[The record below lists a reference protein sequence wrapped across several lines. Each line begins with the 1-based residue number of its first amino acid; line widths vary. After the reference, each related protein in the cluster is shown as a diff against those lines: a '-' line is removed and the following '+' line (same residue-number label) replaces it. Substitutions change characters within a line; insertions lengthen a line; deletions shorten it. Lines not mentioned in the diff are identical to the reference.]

1 MFENKIAISKNFLI
15 AICFIS
21 LILFAVNTV
30 DAMELND
37 TFADVGANHEAVG
50 SINAIDKDKLG
61 NSQQDTLLKSN
72 MITLNGGDFKTIQN
86 LIHYNLTNGDKLVLN
101 GEFTASEE
109 QSVILVYKN
118 ITFTSTSK
126 ATLDGKNISSIFVVE
141 NGGSGSCFSNLV
153 FKNGNGNNGGA
164 VLVFGKDVSF
174 RDCTFRD
181 NYASNGGGAIYTNYY
196 VETDPNFGRNL
207 VIDNCDFINN
217 RAAVAAGAVGAYGYN
232 TRITNSRFDS
242 NSVYNKDGGYV
253 YGGAIQV
260 GKEGIVTNSLI
271 KNCNFTDN
279 KAISIS
285 GTKLSHGGAS
295 CLRQNVTYENCIFT
309 RNSADFGG
317 ALTAHSSGTI
327 KNCTFI
333 ENTANDYGGAMANVN
348 GITSMN
354 LKIIDCDFKSNSAPY
369 GGAAKLSGYSV
380 TIDDCNF
387 YDNYASIDGG
397 AVYIDTNTLDIFN
410 SNFDYNSAKHNGGAV
425 YVNGESTTVQRSNFT
440 YNTAI
445 ADPRVKDDG
454 LGGAIYINGTLD
466 SVNNNRFEYNVARN
480 GSAIYYDKEGKDLKI
495 TNNVMTKNQ
504 AWVYALPIYAED
516 IYYGETENVGAIIYG
531 GNNIADYDNLAVS
544 NAIYNA
550 ASNRY
555 IKVNGETPVL
565 GATNSGQLYQDS
577 REYNV
582 DVLLT
587 VKHEDG
593 TVVFNRT
600 LKSSYLGE
608 ISAQLTNL
616 KEGTYTVTARHFEDN
631 FYKAIINQTTFVVKS
646 KIDVTLRKDTASSEY
661 NYHDYVV
668 WTINVVNNGPSDASG
683 VNVSDVLPSGLVY
696 KSYTATVGTYS
707 NGVWTIGNLS
717 KGKTETLKITTLV
730 DKTGNITNEAN
741 VVAKEFDWN
750 TSNNHD
756 SEMISV
762 KKASD
767 LAITKTSDV
776 TNPNYGDLVKWTLV
790 VTNNGPDIA
799 HEVVVND
806 VLPDG
811 LVLKSTTGNYTGGK
825 WSIGTLN
832 VGQSRSLEIVTLVN
846 VTGIIKNTATVTGF
860 EHDYNLANNQASK
873 IITVSNAVDL
883 AIVKVV
889 NNTRPNYG
897 DLVKW
902 TLTVRNNGPN
912 AATGV
917 NVSDVLP
924 SGLIYDS
931 YVASVGRYSN
941 GVWTIGNLAKGASQT
956 LEIISKIGKTG
967 TIKNIA
973 AVTGKEYDVDMSNNH
988 DEASVNVANAADLAI
1003 VKTANVTKPN
1013 YGDLVKWTLTVTNN
1027 GPNTATEVFVDDVI
1041 PKGLVLKNSDIYYT
1055 NGRWSVGTLTS
1066 GQSRSLEIITLVN
1079 TTGNIKNVANVSGHE
1094 YDYNP
1099 LNNRAEKTISVPNA
1113 ADLAIVKVVN
1123 NTRPNYGDLVKW
1135 TLTVRNIGPDAATG
1149 VNVSD
1154 VLPSG
1159 LIYQSATPSVGSYSN
1174 GIWTIGD
1181 LAKGASQTL
1190 DIICKVNKTGIIKN
1204 VASVTGNEYD
1214 IDKSNNRDDAFIN
1227 VSKAA
1232 DLAVIKK
1239 VNKTNPNYG
1248 DLVKWTITVKNNG
1261 PDPANDVVLTD
1272 LLPSGLIIRSTTQV
1286 YSNGKW
1292 SVGSLSVGSSLT
1304 FEIVTLVNKTGS
1316 FVNRVSVVGR
1326 EYDYNPSNNNASKSI
1341 SVPNAADLAIV
1352 KVVNNTRPNY
1362 GDLVKWTLTV
1372 RNIGP
1377 DAATGV
1383 NVSDVLPSGLIYQSA
1398 TPSVGSYS
1406 NGIWTI
1412 GDLAKGASQ
1421 TLDIICKVNKTGIIK
1436 NVASVTG
1443 NEYDIDKSNNRDD
1456 AFINVS
1462 KAADLAVIKK
1472 VNKTNPNYGDLVK
1485 WTITVKNNGP
1495 DPANDVV
1502 LTDVLPSGLVI
1513 KSTTGNYSN
1522 GKWSIGLLGV
1532 GKSLTFEIVTLVNKT
1547 GSFVNR
1553 VSVVGREYD
1562 YNPSNNN
1569 ASKSI
1574 SVPNAADLAIGK
1586 VVNNTRPNYGDLV
1599 KWTLTVRNIGPDA
1612 ATGVNVSDV
1621 LPSGLIYQSATPS
1634 VGSYSNG
1641 IWTIGDLAKGA
1652 SQTLD
1657 IVCLVNKTGVIKN
1670 VASVSGNEYDIDKS
1684 NNRAQASVNV
1694 AKAADLSIIKTV
1706 NESAPNYLKLV
1717 KWTLTVTN
1725 NGPDVATGVNVSD
1738 VLPSGL
1744 VYQSATPSVGS
1755 YSNGIWTIGDLAKG
1769 ISQTLDIVCLVNKT
1783 GVIKNVAS
1791 ISGNEYDVDKSNN
1804 RDDAFINVS
1813 KAADLAVIKKVN
1825 KTNPNYGDLVKWTIT
1840 VKNNGPDPANDVVLT
1855 DVLPSGLVIKSTT
1868 GNYSNGK
1875 WSIGLLG
1882 VGKSLTFEIVT
1893 LVNKTGS
1900 FVNRVSVVGREYD
1913 YNPSNNNASKSI
1925 SVPKA
1930 ADLSIIK
1937 TVNESTPNYLKL
1949 VKWTL
1954 TVTNN
1959 GLDAATGVNVSD
1971 VLPSGLIYQS
1981 ATPSVGSYS
1990 NGVWT
1995 IGDLAKGA
2003 SQTLDIVCIVN
2014 KIGVIKNVASVT
2026 GNEYDI
2032 DKSNNKAQASIDV
2045 PKSCDLEI
2053 IKSVNNSAP
2062 NYHDLV
2068 KWTITVKNNGPD
2080 NASGVFVEDILPDG
2094 LIIRS
2099 VSGNFTGGK
2108 WNIGSLNAY
2117 SSKTLE
2123 IVTFINKTGL
2133 LINNANV
2140 TGNEYDHNESNNR
2153 DNSSVDVPKASDL
2166 EISKIVDNQNPLYKN
2181 NVKWIIIVKNNG
2193 PDKATGVKVNEV
2205 LSDAFELVKSTASKG
2220 YYINGVWDIGDLD
2233 VGERAN
2239 LEIISKVVKTG
2250 NFTNMVNI
2258 TGNEYDYVPENNK
2271 ANKSIEVSPSVDLEV
2286 TKKVNNTS
2294 PNYYDLVK
2302 WTVTVKNNGP
2312 DKANSIEITDILP
2325 KGLEFVSYNS
2335 TKGYYNDGFWKFCC
2349 LEVGE
2354 SQNLE
2359 IITRVKAIGVVK
2371 NIVTASAKE
2380 YDHNPS
2386 NNRAESSVNVDSSCD
2401 LQVMKLSNQSTVNYK
2416 QLVKWNLIVKNNG
2429 PSDATRV
2436 VVLDTLPEGLTFI
2449 SAQGDG
2455 TYSTTG
2461 TWYIGDLASGQTKEL
2476 AIITR
2481 CDEVG
2486 EFTNV
2491 AVVKCDQHD
2500 YNSSNNRAEKTVT
2513 VPPAADL
2520 AITKSVSKV
2529 QYEVGDLI
2537 AYRIEIVNNGPS
2549 TARNINVSEFMG
2561 DSLEFKSAFTASGDY
2576 DSVNHVWHLSSLAND
2591 EKTYMAINAIAK
2603 NEGMANNRVS
2613 VVSDTFDHDLENN
2626 YAKSIVEIIKK
2637 IIDPNNTFNPGLHA
2651 RFDDDL
2657 ILVAKASVLMK
2668 ETGIPVGLLISMAL
2682 ISLALCGSRISKK
2695 D

>member
-1 MFENKIAISKNFLI
+1 
-15 AICFIS
+15 
-21 LILFAVNTV
+21 
-30 DAMELND
+30 
-37 TFADVGANHEAVG
+37 
-50 SINAIDKDKLG
+50 
-61 NSQQDTLLKSN
+61 
-72 MITLNGGDFKTIQN
+72 
-86 LIHYNLTNGDKLVLN
+86 
-101 GEFTASEE
+101 
-109 QSVILVYKN
+109 
-118 ITFTSTSK
+118 
-126 ATLDGKNISSIFVVE
+126 
-141 NGGSGSCFSNLV
+141 
-153 FKNGNGNNGGA
+153 
-164 VLVFGKDVSF
+164 
-174 RDCTFRD
+174 
-181 NYASNGGGAIYTNYY
+181 
-196 VETDPNFGRNL
+196 
-207 VIDNCDFINN
+207 
-217 RAAVAAGAVGAYGYN
+217 
-232 TRITNSRFDS
+232 
-242 NSVYNKDGGYV
+242 
-253 YGGAIQV
+253 
-260 GKEGIVTNSLI
+260 
-271 KNCNFTDN
+271 
-279 KAISIS
+279 
-285 GTKLSHGGAS
+285 
-295 CLRQNVTYENCIFT
+295 
-309 RNSADFGG
+309 
-317 ALTAHSSGTI
+317 
-327 KNCTFI
+327 
-333 ENTANDYGGAMANVN
+333 
-348 GITSMN
+348 
-354 LKIIDCDFKSNSAPY
+354 
-369 GGAAKLSGYSV
+369 
-380 TIDDCNF
+380 
-387 YDNYASIDGG
+387 
-397 AVYIDTNTLDIFN
+397 
-410 SNFDYNSAKHNGGAV
+410 
-425 YVNGESTTVQRSNFT
+425 
-440 YNTAI
+440 
-445 ADPRVKDDG
+445 
-454 LGGAIYINGTLD
+454 
-466 SVNNNRFEYNVARN
+466 
-480 GSAIYYDKEGKDLKI
+480 
-495 TNNVMTKNQ
+495 
-504 AWVYALPIYAED
+504 
-516 IYYGETENVGAIIYG
+516 
-531 GNNIADYDNLAVS
+531 
-544 NAIYNA
+544 
-550 ASNRY
+550 
-555 IKVNGETPVL
+555 
-565 GATNSGQLYQDS
+565 
-577 REYNV
+577 
-582 DVLLT
+582 
-587 VKHEDG
+587 
-593 TVVFNRT
+593 
-600 LKSSYLGE
+600 
-608 ISAQLTNL
+608 
-616 KEGTYTVTARHFEDN
+616 
-631 FYKAIINQTTFVVKS
+631 
-646 KIDVTLRKDTASSEY
+646 
-661 NYHDYVV
+661 
-668 WTINVVNNGPSDASG
+668 
-683 VNVSDVLPSGLVY
+683 
-696 KSYTATVGTYS
+696 
-707 NGVWTIGNLS
+707 
-717 KGKTETLKITTLV
+717 
-730 DKTGNITNEAN
+730 
-741 VVAKEFDWN
+741 
-750 TSNNHD
+750 
-756 SEMISV
+756 
-762 KKASD
+762 
-767 LAITKTSDV
+767 
-776 TNPNYGDLVKWTLV
+776 
-790 VTNNGPDIA
+790 
-799 HEVVVND
+799 
-806 VLPDG
+806 
-811 LVLKSTTGNYTGGK
+811 
-825 WSIGTLN
+825 
-832 VGQSRSLEIVTLVN
+832 
-846 VTGIIKNTATVTGF
+846 
-860 EHDYNLANNQASK
+860 
-873 IITVSNAVDL
+873 
-883 AIVKVV
+883 
-889 NNTRPNYG
+889 
-897 DLVKW
+897 
-902 TLTVRNNGPN
+902 
-912 AATGV
+912 
-917 NVSDVLP
+917 
-924 SGLIYDS
+924 
-931 YVASVGRYSN
+931 
-941 GVWTIGNLAKGASQT
+941 
-956 LEIISKIGKTG
+956 
-967 TIKNIA
+967 
-973 AVTGKEYDVDMSNNH
+973 
-988 DEASVNVANAADLAI
+988 
-1003 VKTANVTKPN
+1003 
-1013 YGDLVKWTLTVTNN
+1013 
-1027 GPNTATEVFVDDVI
+1027 
-1041 PKGLVLKNSDIYYT
+1041 
-1055 NGRWSVGTLTS
+1055 
-1066 GQSRSLEIITLVN
+1066 
-1079 TTGNIKNVANVSGHE
+1079 
-1094 YDYNP
+1094 
-1099 LNNRAEKTISVPNA
+1099 
-1113 ADLAIVKVVN
+1113 
-1123 NTRPNYGDLVKW
+1123 
-1135 TLTVRNIGPDAATG
+1135 
-1149 VNVSD
+1149 
-1154 VLPSG
+1154 
-1159 LIYQSATPSVGSYSN
+1159 
-1174 GIWTIGD
+1174 WTIGD

-1214 IDKSNNRDDAFIN
+1214 I
-1227 VSKAA
+1227 
-1232 DLAVIKK
+1232 
-1239 VNKTNPNYG
+1239 
-1248 DLVKWTITVKNNG
+1248 
-1261 PDPANDVVLTD
+1261 
-1272 LLPSGLIIRSTTQV
+1272 
-1286 YSNGKW
+1286 
-1292 SVGSLSVGSSLT
+1292 
-1304 FEIVTLVNKTGS
+1304 
-1316 FVNRVSVVGR
+1316 
-1326 EYDYNPSNNNASKSI
+1326 
-1341 SVPNAADLAIV
+1341 
-1352 KVVNNTRPNY
+1352 
-1362 GDLVKWTLTV
+1362 
-1372 RNIGP
+1372 
-1377 DAATGV
+1377 
-1383 NVSDVLPSGLIYQSA
+1383 
-1398 TPSVGSYS
+1398 
-1406 NGIWTI
+1406 
-1412 GDLAKGASQ
+1412 
-1421 TLDIICKVNKTGIIK
+1421 
-1436 NVASVTG
+1436 
-1443 NEYDIDKSNNRDD
+1443 
-1456 AFINVS
+1456 
-1462 KAADLAVIKK
+1462 
-1472 VNKTNPNYGDLVK
+1472 
-1485 WTITVKNNGP
+1485 
-1495 DPANDVV
+1495 
-1502 LTDVLPSGLVI
+1502 
-1513 KSTTGNYSN
+1513 
-1522 GKWSIGLLGV
+1522 
-1532 GKSLTFEIVTLVNKT
+1532 
-1547 GSFVNR
+1547 
-1553 VSVVGREYD
+1553 
-1562 YNPSNNN
+1562 
-1569 ASKSI
+1569 
-1574 SVPNAADLAIGK
+1574 
-1586 VVNNTRPNYGDLV
+1586 
-1599 KWTLTVRNIGPDA
+1599 
-1612 ATGVNVSDV
+1612 
-1621 LPSGLIYQSATPS
+1621 
-1634 VGSYSNG
+1634 
-1641 IWTIGDLAKGA
+1641 
-1652 SQTLD
+1652 
-1657 IVCLVNKTGVIKN
+1657 
-1670 VASVSGNEYDIDKS
+1670 
-1684 NNRAQASVNV
+1684 
-1694 AKAADLSIIKTV
+1694 
-1706 NESAPNYLKLV
+1706 
-1717 KWTLTVTN
+1717 
-1725 NGPDVATGVNVSD
+1725 
-1738 VLPSGL
+1738 
-1744 VYQSATPSVGS
+1744 
-1755 YSNGIWTIGDLAKG
+1755 
-1769 ISQTLDIVCLVNKT
+1769 
-1783 GVIKNVAS
+1783 
-1791 ISGNEYDVDKSNN
+1791 DKSNN

>member
-1181 LAKGASQTL
+1181 LSKGASHAL

-1204 VASVTGNEYD
+1204 VASVTGN
-1214 IDKSNNRDDAFIN
+1214 
-1227 VSKAA
+1227 
-1232 DLAVIKK
+1232 
-1239 VNKTNPNYG
+1239 
-1248 DLVKWTITVKNNG
+1248 
-1261 PDPANDVVLTD
+1261 
-1272 LLPSGLIIRSTTQV
+1272 
-1286 YSNGKW
+1286 
-1292 SVGSLSVGSSLT
+1292 
-1304 FEIVTLVNKTGS
+1304 
-1316 FVNRVSVVGR
+1316 
-1326 EYDYNPSNNNASKSI
+1326 
-1341 SVPNAADLAIV
+1341 
-1352 KVVNNTRPNY
+1352 
-1362 GDLVKWTLTV
+1362 
-1372 RNIGP
+1372 
-1377 DAATGV
+1377 
-1383 NVSDVLPSGLIYQSA
+1383 
-1398 TPSVGSYS
+1398 
-1406 NGIWTI
+1406 
-1412 GDLAKGASQ
+1412 
-1421 TLDIICKVNKTGIIK
+1421 
-1436 NVASVTG
+1436 
-1443 NEYDIDKSNNRDD
+1443 
-1456 AFINVS
+1456 
-1462 KAADLAVIKK
+1462 
-1472 VNKTNPNYGDLVK
+1472 
-1485 WTITVKNNGP
+1485 
-1495 DPANDVV
+1495 
-1502 LTDVLPSGLVI
+1502 
-1513 KSTTGNYSN
+1513 
-1522 GKWSIGLLGV
+1522 
-1532 GKSLTFEIVTLVNKT
+1532 
-1547 GSFVNR
+1547 
-1553 VSVVGREYD
+1553 
-1562 YNPSNNN
+1562 
-1569 ASKSI
+1569 
-1574 SVPNAADLAIGK
+1574 
-1586 VVNNTRPNYGDLV
+1586 
-1599 KWTLTVRNIGPDA
+1599 
-1612 ATGVNVSDV
+1612 
-1621 LPSGLIYQSATPS
+1621 
-1634 VGSYSNG
+1634 
-1641 IWTIGDLAKGA
+1641 
-1652 SQTLD
+1652 
-1657 IVCLVNKTGVIKN
+1657 
-1670 VASVSGNEYDIDKS
+1670 
-1684 NNRAQASVNV
+1684 
-1694 AKAADLSIIKTV
+1694 
-1706 NESAPNYLKLV
+1706 
-1717 KWTLTVTN
+1717 
-1725 NGPDVATGVNVSD
+1725 
-1738 VLPSGL
+1738 
-1744 VYQSATPSVGS
+1744 
-1755 YSNGIWTIGDLAKG
+1755 
-1769 ISQTLDIVCLVNKT
+1769 
-1783 GVIKNVAS
+1783 
-1791 ISGNEYDVDKSNN
+1791 
-1804 RDDAFINVS
+1804 
-1813 KAADLAVIKKVN
+1813 
-1825 KTNPNYGDLVKWTIT
+1825 
-1840 VKNNGPDPANDVVLT
+1840 
-1855 DVLPSGLVIKSTT
+1855 
-1868 GNYSNGK
+1868 
-1875 WSIGLLG
+1875 
-1882 VGKSLTFEIVT
+1882 
-1893 LVNKTGS
+1893 
-1900 FVNRVSVVGREYD
+1900 
-1913 YNPSNNNASKSI
+1913 
-1925 SVPKA
+1925 
-1930 ADLSIIK
+1930 
-1937 TVNESTPNYLKL
+1937 
-1949 VKWTL
+1949 
-1954 TVTNN
+1954 
-1959 GLDAATGVNVSD
+1959 
-1971 VLPSGLIYQS
+1971 
-1981 ATPSVGSYS
+1981 
-1990 NGVWT
+1990 
-1995 IGDLAKGA
+1995 
-2003 SQTLDIVCIVN
+2003 
-2014 KIGVIKNVASVT
+2014 
-2026 GNEYDI
+2026 
-2032 DKSNNKAQASIDV
+2032 
-2045 PKSCDLEI
+2045 
-2053 IKSVNNSAP
+2053 
-2062 NYHDLV
+2062 
-2068 KWTITVKNNGPD
+2068 
-2080 NASGVFVEDILPDG
+2080 
-2094 LIIRS
+2094 
-2099 VSGNFTGGK
+2099 
-2108 WNIGSLNAY
+2108 
-2117 SSKTLE
+2117 
-2123 IVTFINKTGL
+2123 
-2133 LINNANV
+2133 
-2140 TGNEYDHNESNNR
+2140 
-2153 DNSSVDVPKASDL
+2153 
-2166 EISKIVDNQNPLYKN
+2166 
-2181 NVKWIIIVKNNG
+2181 
-2193 PDKATGVKVNEV
+2193 
-2205 LSDAFELVKSTASKG
+2205 
-2220 YYINGVWDIGDLD
+2220 
-2233 VGERAN
+2233 
-2239 LEIISKVVKTG
+2239 
-2250 NFTNMVNI
+2250 
-2258 TGNEYDYVPENNK
+2258 
-2271 ANKSIEVSPSVDLEV
+2271 
-2286 TKKVNNTS
+2286 
-2294 PNYYDLVK
+2294 
-2302 WTVTVKNNGP
+2302 
-2312 DKANSIEITDILP
+2312 
-2325 KGLEFVSYNS
+2325 
-2335 TKGYYNDGFWKFCC
+2335 
-2349 LEVGE
+2349 
-2354 SQNLE
+2354 
-2359 IITRVKAIGVVK
+2359 
-2371 NIVTASAKE
+2371 
-2380 YDHNPS
+2380 
-2386 NNRAESSVNVDSSCD
+2386 
-2401 LQVMKLSNQSTVNYK
+2401 
-2416 QLVKWNLIVKNNG
+2416 
-2429 PSDATRV
+2429 
-2436 VVLDTLPEGLTFI
+2436 
-2449 SAQGDG
+2449 
-2455 TYSTTG
+2455 
-2461 TWYIGDLASGQTKEL
+2461 
-2476 AIITR
+2476 
-2481 CDEVG
+2481 
-2486 EFTNV
+2486 
-2491 AVVKCDQHD
+2491 
-2500 YNSSNNRAEKTVT
+2500 
-2513 VPPAADL
+2513 
-2520 AITKSVSKV
+2520 
-2529 QYEVGDLI
+2529 
-2537 AYRIEIVNNGPS
+2537 
-2549 TARNINVSEFMG
+2549 
-2561 DSLEFKSAFTASGDY
+2561 
-2576 DSVNHVWHLSSLAND
+2576 
-2591 EKTYMAINAIAK
+2591 
-2603 NEGMANNRVS
+2603 
-2613 VVSDTFDHDLENN
+2613 
-2626 YAKSIVEIIKK
+2626 
-2637 IIDPNNTFNPGLHA
+2637 
-2651 RFDDDL
+2651 
-2657 ILVAKASVLMK
+2657 
-2668 ETGIPVGLLISMAL
+2668 
-2682 ISLALCGSRISKK
+2682 
-2695 D
+2695 

>member
-141 NGGSGSCFSNLV
+141 NGGSGSSFSNLV

-873 IITVSNAVDL
+873 TITVSNAVDL

-924 SGLIYDS
+924 SSLIYDS

-1013 YGDLVKWTLTVTNN
+1013 CGDLVKWTLTVTNN

-1041 PKGLVLKNSDIYYT
+1041 PKGLVLKNSDIYYS

-1135 TLTVRNIGPDAATG
+1135 TLTVRNNGPDAATG

-1159 LIYQSATPSVGSYSN
+1159 LIYDSYVSNVGRYSN

-1272 LLPSGLIIRSTTQV
+1272 LLPSGLIIRSTTQG

-1372 RNIGP
+1372 RNNGP

-1406 NGIWTI
+1406 NGVWTM

-1421 TLDIICKVNKTGIIK
+1421 TLDIVCLVNKTGVIK
-1436 NVASVTG
+1436 NVASVSGNEYDIDKSNNRAQASVNVAKAADLSIIKTVNESAPNYLKLVKWTLTVTNNGPNVATGVNVSDVLPSGLVYQSATPSVGSYSNGIWTIGDLAKGISQTLDIVCLVNKTGVIKNVASISG

-1562 YNPSNNN
+1562 YNPSNNK

-1574 SVPNAADLAIGK
+1574 SVP
-1586 VVNNTRPNYGDLV
+1586 
-1599 KWTLTVRNIGPDA
+1599 
-1612 ATGVNVSDV
+1612 
-1621 LPSGLIYQSATPS
+1621 
-1634 VGSYSNG
+1634 
-1641 IWTIGDLAKGA
+1641 
-1652 SQTLD
+1652 
-1657 IVCLVNKTGVIKN
+1657 
-1670 VASVSGNEYDIDKS
+1670 
-1684 NNRAQASVNV
+1684 
-1694 AKAADLSIIKTV
+1694 KAADLSIIKTV

-1725 NGPDVATGVNVSD
+1725 NGP
-1738 VLPSGL
+1738 
-1744 VYQSATPSVGS
+1744 
-1755 YSNGIWTIGDLAKG
+1755 
-1769 ISQTLDIVCLVNKT
+1769 
-1783 GVIKNVAS
+1783 
-1791 ISGNEYDVDKSNN
+1791 
-1804 RDDAFINVS
+1804 
-1813 KAADLAVIKKVN
+1813 
-1825 KTNPNYGDLVKWTIT
+1825 
-1840 VKNNGPDPANDVVLT
+1840 
-1855 DVLPSGLVIKSTT
+1855 
-1868 GNYSNGK
+1868 
-1875 WSIGLLG
+1875 
-1882 VGKSLTFEIVT
+1882 
-1893 LVNKTGS
+1893 
-1900 FVNRVSVVGREYD
+1900 
-1913 YNPSNNNASKSI
+1913 
-1925 SVPKA
+1925 
-1930 ADLSIIK
+1930 
-1937 TVNESTPNYLKL
+1937 
-1949 VKWTL
+1949 
-1954 TVTNN
+1954 
-1959 GLDAATGVNVSD
+1959 DAATGVNVSD

-1995 IGDLAKGA
+1995 IGDLAKGT

-2014 KIGVIKNVASVT
+2014 KTGVIKNVASVT

-2032 DKSNNKAQASIDV
+2032 DKSNNKHQASIDV

-2258 TGNEYDYVPENNK
+2258 TGNEYDHIPENNK
-2271 ANKSIEVSPSVDLEV
+2271 ANKSIEVFPSVDLEV

-2461 TWYIGDLASGQTKEL
+2461 TWYIGELASGQTKEL

-2481 CDEVG
+2481 CDEIG

-2500 YNSSNNRAEKTVT
+2500 YISSNNRAEKTVS

-2549 TARNINVSEFMG
+2549 TARNINVSEFMD

-2576 DSVNHVWHLSSLAND
+2576 DSVNHVWHLSSLANG

-2637 IIDPNNTFNPGLHA
+2637 IIDPNNTFNPGLYSK
-2651 RFDDDL
+2651 FDDDL
-2657 ILVAKASVLMK
+2657 IFVAKASVLMK

>member
-1 MFENKIAISKNFLI
+1 MLINSFLLINGGYQCPQGDKKMFENKIAISKNFLI

-141 NGGSGSCFSNLV
+141 NGGSGSSFSNLV

-582 DVLLT
+582 DILLT

-646 KIDVTLRKDTASSEY
+646 KIDVTLRKDTASIEY

-741 VVAKEFDWN
+741 VIAKEFDWN

-873 IITVSNAVDL
+873 TITVSNAVDL

-1135 TLTVRNIGPDAATG
+1135 TLTVRNNGPDAATG

-1159 LIYQSATPSVGSYSN
+1159 LIYDSYVASVGRYSN

-1272 LLPSGLIIRSTTQV
+1272 LLPSGLIIRSTTQG

-1372 RNIGP
+1372 RNNGP
-1377 DAATGV
+1377 NAATGV

-1406 NGIWTI
+1406 NGVWTI
-1412 GDLAKGASQ
+1412 GNLAKGASQ

-1562 YNPSNNN
+1562 YNPLNNN

-1574 SVPNAADLAIGK
+1574 SVPNAADLAIVK
-1586 VVNNTRPNYGDLV
+1586 IVNNTRPNYGDLV
-1599 KWTLTVRNIGPDA
+1599 KWTLTVTNNGPDA

-1670 VASVSGNEYDIDKS
+1670 VASVS
-1684 NNRAQASVNV
+1684 
-1694 AKAADLSIIKTV
+1694 
-1706 NESAPNYLKLV
+1706 
-1717 KWTLTVTN
+1717 
-1725 NGPDVATGVNVSD
+1725 
-1738 VLPSGL
+1738 
-1744 VYQSATPSVGS
+1744 
-1755 YSNGIWTIGDLAKG
+1755 
-1769 ISQTLDIVCLVNKT
+1769 
-1783 GVIKNVAS
+1783 
-1791 ISGNEYDVDKSNN
+1791 
-1804 RDDAFINVS
+1804 
-1813 KAADLAVIKKVN
+1813 
-1825 KTNPNYGDLVKWTIT
+1825 
-1840 VKNNGPDPANDVVLT
+1840 
-1855 DVLPSGLVIKSTT
+1855 
-1868 GNYSNGK
+1868 
-1875 WSIGLLG
+1875 
-1882 VGKSLTFEIVT
+1882 
-1893 LVNKTGS
+1893 
-1900 FVNRVSVVGREYD
+1900 
-1913 YNPSNNNASKSI
+1913 
-1925 SVPKA
+1925 
-1930 ADLSIIK
+1930 
-1937 TVNESTPNYLKL
+1937 
-1949 VKWTL
+1949 
-1954 TVTNN
+1954 
-1959 GLDAATGVNVSD
+1959 
-1971 VLPSGLIYQS
+1971 
-1981 ATPSVGSYS
+1981 
-1990 NGVWT
+1990 
-1995 IGDLAKGA
+1995 
-2003 SQTLDIVCIVN
+2003 
-2014 KIGVIKNVASVT
+2014 

-2123 IVTFINKTGL
+2123 IVTFIDKTGL

-2386 NNRAESSVNVDSSCD
+2386 NNRAESSVNVDPSCD

-2491 AVVKCDQHD
+2491 AVVKCDHHD

-2549 TARNINVSEFMG
+2549 TARNINVSEFMD
-2561 DSLEFKSAFTASGDY
+2561 DSLEFKSSFTASGDY
-2576 DSVNHVWHLSSLAND
+2576 DSVNHVWHLSSLANG